1 MVKEKEKVSATSK
14 PYFPV
19 LIYAAVSVVWILFS
33 DWVLALVVPKRE
45 AYIMAQTYKGWLFVL
60 VTSMLLYLMIRKM
73 VTALMTEVE
82 SNYNQKQKL
91 EAVLRG
97 IGEGVFVTDEKRR
110 ILMVNKAMEKIS
122 GFTENELLGTVYNE
136 RLKFVSE
143 KTGKELLRI
152 PKTIHERG
160 DSARPE
166 EPGLLIRKDGKKIAV
181 DGIGAPYK
189 DSKGQVIGGVGV
201 IRDVT
206 NERNLDRVRS
216 DFISLASHQLRSP
229 LTGIKWLVELL
240 QTSHGMKD
248 DEVTEYIKKIGE
260 SNQRLIELVNDL
272 LGVSRIESGALEE
285 RMRKRSMKLKTV
297 LSGALVEVDLLAKE
311 KRTIIEGIKEV
322 DERIELR
329 GDETQM
335 VQVFAN
341 ILNNAVRYSPE
352 GSRVIIGVKRK
363 RSRVVV
369 LVEDN
374 GMGIPKRQ
382 MKRLFEKFF
391 RGDNVAKG
399 TVGSGLGLYV
409 VKRLLEAHG
418 GKIRIESKEGK
429 GTKVYV
435 ELPIMYNEK
444 HG

>member
-1 MVKEKEKVSATSK
+1 
-14 PYFPV
+14 
-19 LIYAAVSVVWILFS
+19 
-33 DWVLALVVPKRE
+33 
-45 AYIMAQTYKGWLFVL
+45 
-60 VTSMLLYLMIRKM
+60 
-73 VTALMTEVE
+73 
-82 SNYNQKQKL
+82 
-91 EAVLRG
+91 
-97 IGEGVFVTDEKRR
+97 
-110 ILMVNKAMEKIS
+110 
-122 GFTENELLGTVYNE
+122 
-136 RLKFVSE
+136 
-143 KTGKELLRI
+143 
-152 PKTIHERG
+152 
-160 DSARPE
+160 
-166 EPGLLIRKDGKKIAV
+166 
-181 DGIGAPYK
+181 
-189 DSKGQVIGGVGV
+189 
-201 IRDVT
+201 
-206 NERNLDRVRS
+206 
-216 DFISLASHQLRSP
+216 
-229 LTGIKWLVELL
+229 
-240 QTSHGMKD
+240 MKD

-399 TVGSGLGLYV
+399 AVGSGLGLYV